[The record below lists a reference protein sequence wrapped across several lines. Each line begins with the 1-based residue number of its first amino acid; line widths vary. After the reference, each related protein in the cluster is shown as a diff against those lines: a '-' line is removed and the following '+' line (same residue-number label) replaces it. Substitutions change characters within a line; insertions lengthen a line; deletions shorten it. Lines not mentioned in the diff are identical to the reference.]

1 MVNPPCFLKEVPKSH
16 VGMIIPNRL
25 RKAENVKSKKQSKAP
40 PRIGGELCDSLMIP
54 NSSPNQGTHRNM
66 KASSAFKSLFALTR
80 IVDVEPVFCAISI
93 KKPVFHS
100 PCKRGCFEDFWQKKI
115 THQHQPFTRGLPT
128 LCAQSTEMNRTK
140 TAECHSRI
148 FHRIS

>member
-1 MVNPPCFLKEVPKSH
+1 
-16 VGMIIPNRL
+16 
-25 RKAENVKSKKQSKAP
+25 
-40 PRIGGELCDSLMIP
+40 
-54 NSSPNQGTHRNM
+54 M

-80 IVDVEPVFCAISI
+80 IVDVEPAMRHFNQEARLPFPMQKGRFRRFLT
-93 KKPVFHS
+93 KKH
-100 PCKRGCFEDFWQKKI
+100 I
-115 THQHQPFTRGLPT
+115 HQHQPFTRALPT